1 MKRSM
6 EWQGV
11 LIFGACTNVSSVG
24 QGVGNLLD
32 TDPSILGKT
41 AYGALY
47 WLYEGETLLE
57 RRERLSENPGDV

>member
-11 LIFGACTNVSSVG
+11 LIFGACPNLSSVG
-24 QGVGNLLD
+24 HGVGNLLD

-41 AYGALY
+41 ANRALH

-57 RRERLSENPGDV
+57 QRERLSENPGDV